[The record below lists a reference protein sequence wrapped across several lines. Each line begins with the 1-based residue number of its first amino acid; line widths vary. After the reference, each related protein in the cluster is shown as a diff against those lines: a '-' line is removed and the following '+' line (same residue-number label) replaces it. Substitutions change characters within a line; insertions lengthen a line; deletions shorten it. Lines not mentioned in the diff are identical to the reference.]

1 MALNI
6 KKGLFRRIR
15 SKWKHKFKFV
25 VLDENTYEEKF
36 TFRLSLYNV
45 FIAFGTLSIILVFI
59 TSYIIAYTGLREYI
73 PGYADTQSKRK
84 LYDLVRRA
92 DSLELSMRYKD
103 LYLENLNNILQG
115 RPIVN
120 VDSLILKQSDRD
132 NKTPISV
139 LKKSAEDSLLRA
151 EIESNERFN
160 LRQSPESE
168 FSGSS
173 SISGFLFFTPVKGRI
188 TSGFN
193 PAIKHFGIDIGGRE
207 NEAVKSTLD
216 GTVFISTWTPE
227 TGYIIAV
234 QHQFNLISVYKHC
247 SSLLKTGGS
256 FVRAGD
262 PIAII
267 GNSGEQSTGPHLH
280 FELWYNGVAVNPR
293 DFISF

>member
-1 MALNI
+1 MAPKI
-6 KKGLFRRIR
+6 TKGLIKRFFSR
-15 SKWKHKFKFV
+15 WKHKYKFV
-25 VLDENTYEEKF
+25 VQDEETYEEKF

-45 FIAFGTLSIILVFI
+45 FIALGTLSIVLVFI

-73 PGYADTQSKRK
+73 PGYADTRSKK
-84 LYDLVRRA
+84 MLYETARRT
-92 DSLELSMRYKD
+92 DSLELAIQYKD
-103 LYLENLNNILQG
+103 LYFDNLINILEG
-115 RPIVN
+115 RPPLN
-120 VDSLILKQSDRD
+120 VDSIVQSKSSADD
-132 NKTPISV
+132 KPVVATPV
-139 LKKSAEDSLLRA
+139 RSAEDSMLRA
-151 EIESNERFN
+151 EIETMDRFSLN
-160 LRQSPESE
+160 QGGESE
-168 FSGSS
+168 FTRSA
-173 SISGFLFFTPVKGRI
+173 SIAGFLFFTPVKGRI

-193 PAIKHFGIDIGGRE
+193 PAIKHYGIDIGGRE

-247 SSLLKTGGS
+247 SSLLKAGGS